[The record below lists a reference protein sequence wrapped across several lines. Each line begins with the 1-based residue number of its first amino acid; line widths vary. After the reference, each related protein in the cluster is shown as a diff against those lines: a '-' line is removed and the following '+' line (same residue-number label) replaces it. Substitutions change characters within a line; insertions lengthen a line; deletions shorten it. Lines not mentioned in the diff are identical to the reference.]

1 MYVLTDLLQYVFFLY
16 QTIRVVGL
24 LGALDP
30 YKRKLNQTKGSG
42 SSGQGLPVSEAI
54 HKGADSQDG
63 NNQGVCVVC
72 VFSVCMFSVCMFSVC
87 VCVCLCA

>member
-1 MYVLTDLLQYVFFLY
+1 M
-16 QTIRVVGL
+16 IGL

-30 YKRKLNQTKGSG
+30 YKRKLNQTKGSA

-63 NNQGVCVVC
+63 NNQGKECVRVRVWRVECGGEC
-72 VFSVCMFSVCMFSVC
+72 VR
-87 VCVCLCA
+87 L